1 MRPAPPAPPSLTRRR
16 ALLGLAALAAPAC
29 RRSGPPPTAAAA
41 WKELAFEPA
50 SAGEGPQRAL
60 LLAPEGAATLPMLVA
75 LHGRGEAVRGLEVG
89 ARGWRD
95 DYRLDA
101 ALARILSPPLTPD
114 DLGQM
119 VTPGRLAQLNASLKE
134 HPYRGLCIATPF
146 TPDLR
151 DRSVAGAADFGRFV
165 VERLLPR
172 ARAES
177 GCQAA
182 REATGIDG
190 VSLGGRLA
198 LLVGLS
204 HPDVFGAVG
213 ALQPAVRAD
222 EAEMFSALARRAMER
237 RAVALRLVSSEADP
251 FLPAIQALSDR
262 LRRDGVAHELL
273 IAPGPHDY
281 AWNRGPGG
289 VEMVLWHE
297 RVQRGLR
304 PP

>member
-1 MRPAPPAPPSLTRRR
+1 MGATRPSSLSRRR

-29 RRSGPPPTAAAA
+29 RCVSPPPPAAVSSA
-41 WKELAFEPA
+41 WKELAFEPT
-50 SAGEGPQRAL
+50 SAGDPPQRAL
-60 LLAPEGAATLPMLVA
+60 LLAPEGAATSPLLVA
-75 LHGRGEAVRGLEVG
+75 LHGRGESVRGVEAG
-89 ARGWRD
+89 ARGFRD
-95 DYRLDA
+95 DYWIDRVLE
-101 ALARILSPPLTPD
+101 RIQAPPLTAA
-114 DLGQM
+114 DLGHM
-119 VTPGRLAQLNASLKE
+119 VTPERLAQLNASLRE
-134 HPYRGLCIATPF
+134 HPYRGLCLVTPY

-151 DRSVAGAADFGRFV
+151 DQSIPGAAGFGRFV

-190 VSLGGRLA
+190 VSLGGRIA

-204 HPDVFGAVG
+204 HPEIFGAVG
-213 ALQPAVRAD
+213 ALQPAVRAS
-222 EAEMFSALARRAMER
+222 EAAMFSELARRAMER
-237 RAVALRLVSSEADP
+237 HPIALRLVSSDGDP
-251 FLPAIQALSDR
+251 FLPAIQEISDR
-262 LRRDGVAHELL
+262 LRQDGVAHELL
-273 IAPGPHDY
+273 VVPGPHDY
-281 AWNRGPGG
+281 VWNRGPGN

>member
-1 MRPAPPAPPSLTRRR
+1 MGATRTSSLSRRR

-29 RRSGPPPTAAAA
+29 RCASPPPPAASSA

-50 SAGEGPQRAL
+50 FAGDPPQRAL
-60 LLAPEGAATLPMLVA
+60 LLAPEGAATSPLLVA
-75 LHGRGEAVRGLEVG
+75 LHGRGESVRGVEVG
-89 ARGWRD
+89 ARGFRD
-95 DYRLDA
+95 DYGIDAVLERLRA
-101 ALARILSPPLTPD
+101 PPLTAA
-114 DLGQM
+114 DLGHM
-119 VTPGRLAQLNASLKE
+119 VTPERLAQLNASLRE
-134 HPYRGLCIATPF
+134 HPYRGLCLVTPY
-146 TPDLR
+146 TPDLQ
-151 DRSVAGAADFGRFV
+151 DRSVQGAAGFGRFV

-190 VSLGGRLA
+190 VSLGGRIA

-204 HPDVFGAVG
+204 HPEIFGAVG
-213 ALQPAVRAD
+213 ALQPAVRAS
-222 EAEMFSALARRAMER
+222 EAAMFSELARRAMER
-237 RAVALRLVSSEADP
+237 HAIALRLVSSDGDP
-251 FLPAIQALSDR
+251 FLPAIQEISDR
-262 LRRDGVAHELL
+262 LRQDGVAHELL
-273 IAPGPHDY
+273 VVPGPHDY
-281 AWNRGPGG
+281 VWNRGPGN